1 MLLKKNSKKKK
12 TFKKEK
18 AVSQKIVKKAGSE
31 EAALKGSGRTP
42 ALLRGMKDIL
52 PKDEFYWKKLYQTA
66 EAVATAYGYGLVNTP
81 ILEEAALFIRS
92 LGRGTD
98 VVDKEM
104 YVFEDQDGGKVCLRP
119 EATASCVRAYLV
131 HGMHSL
137 SQPVK
142 FWYYGP
148 MFRHDRPQAG
158 RYRQFTQFGC
168 ESLGVR
174 EAVVDAE
181 LIATAYHF
189 LDDLGL
195 KINIHINSLGT
206 PEDRQNYLVE
216 LTGFLRIKRSY
227 LCEDCKRRLVKNPLR
242 VLDCKQE
249 DCQAVIAEAP
259 QIIEWLNDS
268 SKAYFTKV
276 LEYLDELDIPY
287 VLQSTLVRGL
297 DYYTDTVFEIYQ
309 EADKP
314 ASVEEEQSSAEGRQ
328 SALGGGG
335 RYDLLAEQL
344 GGKAL
349 PGAGFSLG
357 LERIVSALRKQAEE
371 GKSKLKEEMPKIF
384 FAQLGEQARRQ
395 ALRLLEDLRK
405 AGIIVAHSFGKSALK
420 SQMEMADKLKT
431 AYSLILGQKEVQD
444 GTVIIRDMESGIQE
458 IVDQKKLRQHL
469 LKKLE
474 KNLT

>member
-1 MLLKKNSKKKK
+1 MPLKKNDKKSESKKKK
-12 TFKKEK
+12 TAKKEESKEK
-18 AVSQKIVKKAGSE
+18 AV
-31 EAALKGSGRTP
+31 KGSGRTP

-52 PKDEFYWKKLYQTA
+52 PKDEFYWKKLYQESENIA
-66 EAVATAYGYGLVNTP
+66 SAYGYGMVNTP
-81 ILEEAALFIRS
+81 ILEEASLFIRS

-104 YVFEDQDGGKVCLRP
+104 YVFEDQEGGKVCLRP
-119 EATASCVRAYLV
+119 EATASCVRAYIT

-181 LIATAYHF
+181 LIAVAYYF

-195 KINIHINSLGT
+195 KVNVHINSLGT
-206 PEDRQNYLVE
+206 QEDRHNYLVE
-216 LTGFLRIKRSY
+216 LTGYLRTKRGY
-227 LCEDCKRRLVKNPLR
+227 LCDDCKRRLAKNPLR

-249 DCQAVIAEAP
+249 DCKQVISEAP
-259 QIIEWLNDS
+259 QIIEWLS
-268 SKAYFTKV
+268 ETSKAYFMKV
-276 LEYLDELDIPY
+276 LEYLDELNIPY

-297 DYYTDTVFEIYQ
+297 DYYTDTVFELYQ
-309 EADKP
+309 EQED
-314 ASVEEEQSSAEGRQ
+314 EEQRGPAASAGRPSPPEGRQ

-335 RYDLLAEQL
+335 RYDLLVEQL
-344 GGKAL
+344 GGRAT
-349 PGAGFSLG
+349 PAAGFALG
-357 LERIVSALRKQAEE
+357 LERIVTALRKQAEE
-371 GKSKLKEEMPKIF
+371 GKSKLKEENPKIF

-395 ALRLLEDLRK
+395 ALHLLEQLRR

-420 SQMEMADKLKT
+420 AQMEVADKLRV
-431 AYSLILGQKEVQD
+431 AYSLILGQKEAQD
-444 GTVIIRDMESGIQE
+444 GTIIIRDMESGIQE
-458 IVDQKKLRQHL
+458 IVDQKKLKAAL
-469 LKKLE
+469 EKKLQN
-474 KNLT
+474 KV